1 MTISLYRASIPV
13 FKTLLGNL
21 DSFLD
26 KARAYA
32 ETRKLDPNALLTAR
46 LAPDMFHLI
55 KQVQVATDQAKGAS
69 ARLAGIEIPKYE
81 DTEATFADLKARIA
95 KTIAFLDTIKPE
107 QVDGFEE
114 RKIVLT
120 IRGEER
126 PFNGLDYLLGFATPN
141 VYFHVTAAYM
151 ILRHNGLELGKAD
164 FLAGGRR

>member
-1 MTISLYRASIPV
+1 MTISMYRASVPV

-26 KARAYA
+26 KAKAYA
-32 ETRKLDPNALLTAR
+32 ETRKIDPNALLHAR
-46 LAPDMFHLI
+46 LSPDMFHLI
-55 KQVQVATDQAKGAS
+55 KQVQVATDQAKGAA
-69 ARLAGIEIPKYE
+69 ARLASVEIPKFE
-81 DTEATFADLKARIA
+81 DNEATFADLKTRIA
-95 KTIAFLDTIKPE
+95 KTIAFLDTLKPE
-107 QVDGFEE
+107 QIDGFEE

-126 PFNGLDYLLGFATPN
+126 PFKGIDYLLGFATPN
-141 VYFHVTAAYM
+141 VYFHIAAVYM